1 MKLHPVAIGTAVV
14 LASCLATGAA
24 TTSAFAADAPPAAS
38 TATKGSTSVITDV
51 TQTPHS
57 DSGAQYVV
65 VKAFVSASADVRLLD
80 GAGEVLDVESATA
93 EKPAWFWIKPTGE
106 DTAHFT
112 LDVAGQ
118 GTRAVDIDFSAMPLS
133 APADQ
138 TTDREAEQ
146 RERQI
151 RHGVLDHDVRYEA
164 LPGATVTVEANGQ
177 SHDAVADQDGIATVR
192 VHFVQDRNEVTARQ
206 QLGAKRSEPA
216 VDVWDYS
223 EPGAGGG
230 GGGEQGGGE
239 QGAGEQVDPASFAV
253 DVANGA
259 TLPVENGIVTLSGK
273 ASAGFVTVD
282 GSAGPLGTA
291 EVHDGR
297 WTLDARIPDGD
308 HTLVFE
314 LAERPGGRAVAH
326 EVRSVTVGVPG
337 GGGEQ
342 GGGEQGAGEQVEPA
356 SFAVDVANGATLPD
370 ENGIVT
376 LSGKASAGFV
386 TVDGSAGP
394 LGTAEVHDG
403 RWTLET
409 RIPDGDHT
417 LVFELAEQPGGRAVA
432 HEVRSV
438 TVGDVVD
445 PGTPDVPL
453 AIDQSGTVQLDAD
466 GFATFTGTAPG
477 RSVLVLVNGKRA
489 GEFAVTGGHFT
500 AELYQRP
507 GTYKVTF
514 LAKSKPTG
522 SAWDVVRAVDVALVR

>member
-1 MKLHPVAIGTAVV
+1 MKLHPVAVGTAVV
-14 LASCLATGAA
+14 LASCLTTGAA

-38 TATKGSTSVITDV
+38 ASTERSTPVITDV
-51 TQTPHS
+51 TQTPRS
-57 DSGAQYVV
+57 DSGAQYVI

-80 GAGEVLDVESATA
+80 DAGEVLDVESATA
-93 EKPAWFWIKPTGE
+93 AKPAWFWIKPTGE

-118 GTRAVDIDFSAMPLS
+118 GNRAVDIDFSAMPLS
-133 APADQ
+133 APADR

-177 SHDAVADQDGIATVR
+177 THDAVADQNGIATVR
-192 VHFVQDRNEVTARQ
+192 VHFVQGRNEVSARQ

-216 VDVWDYS
+216 VDVWDHG

-239 QGAGEQVDPASFAV
+239 QVD
-253 DVANGA
+253 
-259 TLPVENGIVTLSGK
+259 
-273 ASAGFVTVD
+273 
-282 GSAGPLGTA
+282 
-291 EVHDGR
+291 
-297 WTLDARIPDGD
+297 
-308 HTLVFE
+308 
-314 LAERPGGRAVAH
+314 
-326 EVRSVTVGVPG
+326 
-337 GGGEQ
+337 
-342 GGGEQGAGEQVEPA
+342 PA

-386 TVDGSAGP
+386 TVDGSAGR

-403 RWTLET
+403 RWTLDA

-489 GEFAVTGGHFT
+489 GEFAVSDGHFT

-514 LAKSKPTG
+514 LAKSKSTG
-522 SAWDVVRAVDVALVR
+522 SAWDVVQAVDVTLVR

>member
-314 LAERPGGRAVAH
+314 LAE
-326 EVRSVTVGVPG
+326 
-337 GGGEQ
+337 
-342 GGGEQGAGEQVEPA
+342 
-356 SFAVDVANGATLPD
+356 
-370 ENGIVT
+370 
-376 LSGKASAGFV
+376 
-386 TVDGSAGP
+386 
-394 LGTAEVHDG
+394 
-403 RWTLET
+403 
-409 RIPDGDHT
+409 
-417 LVFELAEQPGGRAVA
+417 QPGGRAVA